1 MTKPKP
7 THTSGKEPPDKETVP
22 LNAMLPGENG
32 KFADYFLSNIKN
44 AVKGTPID
52 KTPSEPALTQDK
64 TQCAAGSLCKCG
76 TMPLATRHRCMVC
89 AFCLHTECG
98 VELKETSKV
107 KAPSTSVNQVCL
119 ACTTRFKLNKLVV
132 KGELSLGLY
141 SLHRFKRPKY
151 PNVLLVE
158 AEDVAQ
164 AKKQANSHIDDST
177 GTASEKTTKQDKSNE
192 SSKTTPMEIDE
203 PGKKGKELSETT
215 RMDVEG
221 ENNTTDDG
229 KNNKNSDK
237 VSDDETVNGDNRSEN
252 PTNGKTTRKTNNKT
266 TTPPTYMDLHLMIPP
281 VDSKASPAEIIE
293 CLRER
298 LSSWLQGVQ
307 SLEQSFKLHTVDPNN
322 QVQSV
327 VHSPSEFPK
336 SLSEIKD
343 YFKGARPLPK
353 GGKVFM
359 KIKASFQGTAKTIL
373 SGTDWYHKNNNE
385 VFRVSDLQSCH
396 NDTVGWFLYSLH
408 SMDIKLL
415 ETILE
420 RKMDHPIALRWRR
433 INDGS
438 PWISGRDT
446 RNDPRAIHVECA
458 TIHSPEVEQV
468 LKELY
473 KTKAEKFPLHI

>member
-1 MTKPKP
+1 M
-7 THTSGKEPPDKETVP
+7 SMAVDEAAD
-22 LNAMLPGENG
+22 GE
-32 KFADYFLSNIKN
+32 K
-44 AVKGTPID
+44 
-52 KTPSEPALTQDK
+52 
-64 TQCAAGSLCKCG
+64 
-76 TMPLATRHRCMVC
+76 
-89 AFCLHTECG
+89 
-98 VELKETSKV
+98 
-107 KAPSTSVNQVCL
+107 
-119 ACTTRFKLNKLVV
+119 
-132 KGELSLGLY
+132 
-141 SLHRFKRPKY
+141 
-151 PNVLLVE
+151 
-158 AEDVAQ
+158 
-164 AKKQANSHIDDST
+164 
-177 GTASEKTTKQDKSNE
+177 
-192 SSKTTPMEIDE
+192 
-203 PGKKGKELSETT
+203 
-215 RMDVEG
+215 
-221 ENNTTDDG
+221 
-229 KNNKNSDK
+229 NKNPDK
-237 VSDDETVNGDNRSEN
+237 VSGDETVNGDNHSDN
-252 PTNGKTTRKTNNKT
+252 PTPGNTTRKTNDNT
-266 TTPPTYMDLHLMIPP
+266 VTPPTYMDLHLMIPP
-281 VDSKASPAEIIE
+281 VESKASPAEIIE

-359 KIKASFQGTAKTIL
+359 KIKASFQGSIKTIL

-408 SMDIKLL
+408 SMDIKLM

-420 RKMDHPIALRWRR
+420 RKMDHPIALRWRPVS
-433 INDGS
+433 DGS

-446 RNDPRAIHVECA
+446 RNDPQAIHVECA